1 MIKYIKDLFSGMYA
15 LLQGMYI
22 TNLNFWRPKVTEQYP
37 EDRQT
42 ARQFERFRGELVFD
56 MNDQNEHKCIACGL
70 CARNCP
76 NQSLEVI
83 TKSITTEDGKTKK
96 VLDKFLYDLGSCTF
110 CSVCTQSC
118 AQKAIKWSNN
128 FEHAVFNRSAL
139 VKQLNPE
146 GSKAIERKPVVAA
159 PKAAPAAGQNENQ
172 Q

>member
-1 MIKYIKDLFSGMYA
+1 MIKYIKDLFSGIYA

-83 TKSITTEDGKTKK
+83 TKSITT
-96 VLDKFLYDLGSCTF
+96 
-110 CSVCTQSC
+110 
-118 AQKAIKWSNN
+118 A
-128 FEHAVFNRSAL
+128 
-139 VKQLNPE
+139 
-146 GSKAIERKPVVAA
+146 
-159 PKAAPAAGQNENQ
+159 
-172 Q
+172 